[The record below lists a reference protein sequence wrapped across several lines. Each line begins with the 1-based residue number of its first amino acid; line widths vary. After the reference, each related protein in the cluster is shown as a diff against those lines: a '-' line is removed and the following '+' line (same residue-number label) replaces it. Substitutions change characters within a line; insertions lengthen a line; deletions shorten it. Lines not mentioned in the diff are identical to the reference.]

1 MLFGP
6 SADSSREI
14 TAKFGGGEEFF
25 DLGKDDNAE
34 EMGMFLHLT
43 QRRSYFGTPLELFA
57 GSMKLRL
64 NGPMPFTCKIVSPS
78 IHAKW

>member
-1 MLFGP
+1 M
-6 SADSSREI
+6 DSDQARRVCQARVAAGIAGESRRFALTENCWWN
-14 TAKFGGGEEFF
+14 G
-25 DLGKDDNAE
+25 DV
-34 EMGMFLHLT
+34 LHLS
-43 QRRSYFGTPLELFA
+43 QKRAYFGTPLELFA